1 MYKRRTYYSLIVFL
15 LLSCSA
21 PRRAVWHID
30 RAIKLDSSLLD
41 KRTDTITIIQK
52 EQYKDTII
60 KDSLEVDN
68 SYLYIRVDREGD
80 MINVKWKLKEQRF
93 DTIYHTHLFDTIPVF
108 KTRQDKRLA
117 ARTERLVIKQKGKT
131 ERVYI
136 AKTNKKTSN
145 WRTIFLIGFVIGFI
159 TRYLVD
165 KFVKKIFT
173 NFKV

>member
-80 MINVKWKLKEQRF
+80 MINVKWKIKEQRF